1 MRATLDEPPRE
12 TDAVVVACP
21 PHPQHGGNRTDRRL
35 IAVSDALTSNEERPI
50 ACLRI
55 DYGPWDEGHGELEDV
70 THAISWASE
79 RYDHVGLFGFSFG
92 SALAVLAAADSA
104 FDTGDVELE
113 AATDDALESA
123 SDATASN
130 GSAIDAVA
138 ALAPPSR
145 LGPDL
150 DVLAALEDLSMPGLI
165 AYGVRDT
172 TVDWESVVERAGE
185 LGHRRL
191 EFSADHFFVGQHE
204 SVADEIGSFFAE
216 TVGI

>member
-1 MRATLDEPPRE
+1 MSSNIAIPGARDVRATLDEPPQE

-35 IAVSDALTSNEERPI
+35 VAVSDALTSNEDRPI

-55 DYGPWDEGHGELEDV
+55 DYGPWDQGRGELEDV
-70 THAISWASE
+70 TQAVSWASE

-92 SALAVLAAADSA
+92 SALALLAAA
-104 FDTGDVELE
+104 TIEIE
-113 AATDDALESA
+113 A
-123 SDATASN
+123 
-130 GSAIDAVA
+130 AIDAVA

-150 DVLAALEDLSMPGLI
+150 DVLAALEELSMPALI

-172 TVDWESVVERAGE
+172 TVDWEPVVERAGE

-191 EFSADHFFVGQHE
+191 ELSADHFFVGQHE
-204 SVADEIGSFFAE
+204 SVADEIRSFFIE
-216 TVGI
+216 TVALEGRDRA